1 MILEEK
7 MEKDYVCYLMNNL
20 IDDVNDTMLDMNLVI
35 SEKRIKT
42 RS

>member
-1 MILEEK
+1 